1 MIDVCAFSLASGRL
15 ARATL
20 DGLPPELLR
29 PALDVDERAAL
40 PSLLREHAPWAPGDD
55 TGLAGGRGALFLT
68 FAPRRGGLEAPR
80 SSQMTPDARTG
91 RRFGSWGQ
99 ESLDRHRLRDLRF
112 AANMANTTGRTLG
125 ELLREARTA
134 ADLSLRDLAKKLSIS
149 PSYISDI
156 ENDRRVPSEEVLR
169 DLANTFGLNFDD
181 LMAMAGRVGDQTE
194 RYLRHH
200 PTAGILFRRI
210 SDKHL
215 PEKDLQQLVNAVEQM
230 GKKKN
235 PS

>member
-1 MIDVCAFSLASGRL
+1 
-15 ARATL
+15 
-20 DGLPPELLR
+20 
-29 PALDVDERAAL
+29 
-40 PSLLREHAPWAPGDD
+40 
-55 TGLAGGRGALFLT
+55 
-68 FAPRRGGLEAPR
+68 
-80 SSQMTPDARTG
+80 
-91 RRFGSWGQ
+91 
-99 ESLDRHRLRDLRF
+99 
-112 AANMANTTGRTLG
+112 MANTTGRTLG

-230 GKKKN
+230 GKKKT

>member
-1 MIDVCAFSLASGRL
+1 
-15 ARATL
+15 
-20 DGLPPELLR
+20 
-29 PALDVDERAAL
+29 
-40 PSLLREHAPWAPGDD
+40 
-55 TGLAGGRGALFLT
+55 
-68 FAPRRGGLEAPR
+68 
-80 SSQMTPDARTG
+80 
-91 RRFGSWGQ
+91 
-99 ESLDRHRLRDLRF
+99 
-112 AANMANTTGRTLG
+112 MANTTGRTLG

-169 DLANTFGLNFDD
+169 DLANTFGLSFDD

-235 PS
+235 PP